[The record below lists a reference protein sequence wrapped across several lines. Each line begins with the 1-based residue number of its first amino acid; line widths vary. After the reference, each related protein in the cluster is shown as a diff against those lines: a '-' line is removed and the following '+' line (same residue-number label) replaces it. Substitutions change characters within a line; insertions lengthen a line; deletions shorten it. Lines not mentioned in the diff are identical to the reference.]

1 LSPNPSNITAHCKTF
16 FEINLIP
23 LSNLDLSRIIRV
35 ITMPAKI
42 AMTAPP
48 TIGNTFPKNQD
59 GIAIAKD
66 NKIPNPFF
74 LIKSTS
80 KTPFYHF
87 L

>member
-1 LSPNPSNITAHCKTF
+1 
-16 FEINLIP
+16 
-23 LSNLDLSRIIRV
+23 
-35 ITMPAKI
+35 MPAKI